1 MPSLAKLL
9 LLSTALAAVTSAA
22 PASEGYYPDHC
33 SLLVKAQPGQI
44 TYQQVANCYRSVDF
58 NPKLAKETIDTLTTF
73 YNDAFVFRDVATTP
87 NLKSPFTTSPVDAI
101 EGLKKIG
108 QKQYKNDFDFHHD
121 LSLLAMSFNDAHTT
135 YAPQCYSS
143 HIFMQP
149 LQLYAPVIN
158 GTQSIRVYHDATK
171 SGFENCEVQRINGK
185 SPREA
190 IQSWADKNTGFSKD
204 AGVRFNHAL
213 ASHRYWA
220 ETKVWLDFPGL
231 FSFQFRLPESPY
243 IDYVLKCDGRYA
255 EKFRGQWEILSI
267 APDGS
272 FTDKASFV
280 SNLCMRSNPDA
291 PSTPGATDPSALNT
305 LLGMLYEREHGNPGP
320 SLKDLPDAKL
330 WASNNTAVYQLK
342 SMPHVGVLVVPSM
355 EIESRTEI
363 PAIQGYLSQLAKKG
377 VTNIIID
384 MSGNFGG
391 QEDFSALLPGVFF
404 DIHGDKSIHA
414 HKTRF
419 RVTPAIQLLAEADL
433 RNTENSTYWDPTNL
447 VDVETF
453 TPFKTNPF
461 TTGVV
466 NLTFNGRSA
475 AFSQEVYANYDQ
487 TIIDSSINYPWSN
500 DPSKIIIMT
509 DGQCGS
515 ACGMTSDY
523 LVHRHGVKAVAVG
536 GHHNTPLSMFSFP
549 GASVLDTDSYI
560 ESFELLGVE
569 SPIQRLPYENSVA
582 VGVTLVYSGND
593 TVPLEYNPARFPAAY
608 RLDYTPATAHNHD
621 QLWAAVAKTAWK

>member
-1 MPSLAKLL
+1 MPSLAKIL
-9 LLSTALAAVTSAA
+9 LLSTALAAAASAA
-22 PASEGYYPDHC
+22 PTSEGYYADHC
-33 SLLVKAQPGQI
+33 SLLAKAQSGQI

-73 YNDAFVFRDVATTP
+73 YNDAFVFRDVAMTP
-87 NLKSPFTTSPVDAI
+87 NLKSPFTTAPVNAI

-108 QKQYKNDFDFHHD
+108 QKQYKNDFEFHHD
-121 LSLLAMSFNDAHTT
+121 LALLAMSFNDAHTT

-185 SPREA
+185 NPREA

-220 ETKVWLDFPGL
+220 ENKVWIDFPGL
-231 FSFQFRLPESPY
+231 FSLQFRLPETPY

-255 EKFRGQWEILSI
+255 KKFRGQWEILFI

-280 SNLCMRSNPDA
+280 SNLCMHSEPEGPSNP
-291 PSTPGATDPSALNT
+291 SATDPNELNT
-305 LLGMLYEREHGNPGP
+305 LLGMLYEREHGKQDP

-355 EIESRTEI
+355 EMVSQTEI
-363 PAIQGYLSQLAKKG
+363 PAIQGYLSQLAKHG

-391 QEDFSALLPGVFF
+391 QEEFSALLPGIFF

-414 HKTRF
+414 HKTRV
-419 RVTPAIQLLAEADL
+419 RVTPAIQHLAEVDL
-433 RNTENSTYWDPTNL
+433 HNTENSTYWDPTKL
-447 VDVETF
+447 ADIETF

-475 AFSQEVYANYDQ
+475 AFSQEVYSDYDQ
-487 TIIDSSINYPWSN
+487 TIIDSSISYPWSN

-549 GASVLDTDSYI
+549 GASVLDTDAYV

-569 SPIQRLPYENSVA
+569 SPIRRLPYENSVA
-582 VGVTLVYSGND
+582 VGVTLVFSGND
-593 TVPLEYNPARFPAAY
+593 TVPLEYNPSRFPAAY

>member
-1 MPSLAKLL
+1 MPSVAKLL
-9 LLSTALAAVTSAA
+9 ILSTALAAVASAA
-22 PASEGYYPDHC
+22 PTSEDYYPDHC
-33 SLLVKAQPGQI
+33 SLLAKAQSGQI
-44 TYQQVANCYRSVDF
+44 TYQRVANCYRSVDF

-73 YNDAFVFRDVATTP
+73 YNDAFVFRDMAMTP
-87 NLKSPFTTSPVDAI
+87 NLESPFSTAPVDAI
-101 EGLKKIG
+101 AGLKKIG
-108 QKQYKNDFDFHHD
+108 QKWYKNDFDFHHD
-121 LSLLAMSFNDAHTT
+121 LALLAMSFNDAHTT

-213 ASHRYWA
+213 ASHRYWTEA
-220 ETKVWLDFPGL
+220 KVWLDFPGL
-231 FSFQFRLPESPY
+231 FSFQFRLPETPY

-255 EKFRGQWEILSI
+255 EKFRGQWEVLSI
-267 APDGS
+267 VPDGS
-272 FTDKASFV
+272 FTDRASFV
-280 SNLCMRSNPDA
+280 SNLCMHSDPDVPSA
-291 PSTPGATDPSALNT
+291 PSAADPNALNT
-305 LLGMLYEREHGNPGP
+305 LLGMLYEREHGKQDP

-355 EIESRTEI
+355 EMVSQTEI
-363 PAIQGYLSQLAKKG
+363 PAIQGYLSLLAKKG

-391 QEDFSALLPGVFF
+391 EEVFCALLPGVFF

-419 RVTPAIQLLAEADL
+419 RVTPVIQRLADADL
-433 RNTENSTYWDPTNL
+433 LKAENSTYWDPTNL
-447 VDVETF
+447 ANIENF

-466 NLTFNGRSA
+466 DLTFNGRSA
-475 AFSQEVYANYDQ
+475 AFSQEVYIDYDQ
-487 TIIDSSINYPWSN
+487 SIIDASITYPWSN

-515 ACGMTSDY
+515 ACGMASDY
-523 LVHRHGVKAVAVG
+523 FVHRHGVKAVAVG
-536 GHHNTPLSMFSFP
+536 GHHNAPLSMFSFP
-549 GASVLDTDSYI
+549 GASVLDTDAYV
-560 ESFELLGVE
+560 ESFELMGVE
-569 SPIQRLPYENSVA
+569 PPIQRLPYENSIA
-582 VGVTLVYSGND
+582 VGVNFVYSGND

-608 RLDYTPATAHNHD
+608 RLDYTHATAHNHD
-621 QLWAAVAKTAWK
+621 QLWVAVAKTAWK

>member
-9 LLSTALAAVTSAA
+9 LLSTALAAASAV
-22 PASEGYYPDHC
+22 PTSEGYYPDHC
-33 SLLVKAQPGQI
+33 SLLAKAQSGQI
-44 TYQQVANCYRSVDF
+44 TYQQVANCYRSIDF

-73 YNDAFVFRDVATTP
+73 YNDAFVFRDVAMTP
-87 NLKSPFTTSPVDAI
+87 NLKSPFTTAPVNAI

-108 QKQYKNDFDFHHD
+108 RKQYKNDFEFHHD
-121 LSLLAMSFNDAHTT
+121 LALLAMSFNDAHTT

-185 SPREA
+185 NPREV

-220 ETKVWLDFPGL
+220 KNKVWIDFPGL
-231 FSFQFRLPESPY
+231 FSLQFRLPETPY

-267 APDGS
+267 APDDS

-280 SNLCMRSNPDA
+280 SNLCMHSEPEG
-291 PSTPGATDPSALNT
+291 PSDPSATDPNELNT
-305 LLGMLYEREHGNPGP
+305 LLGMLYEREHGKQDP
-320 SLKDLPDAKL
+320 SPKDLPDAKL

-355 EIESRTEI
+355 EMVSQTEI
-363 PAIQGYLSQLAKKG
+363 PAIQGYLSQLAKHG

-391 QEDFSALLPGVFF
+391 EEEFSALLPGIFF

-419 RVTPAIQLLAEADL
+419 RVTPAIQHLAEVDL
-433 RNTENSTYWDPTNL
+433 HNTKNSTYWDPATL
-447 VDVETF
+447 ADIKTF

-475 AFSQEVYANYDQ
+475 AFSQEVYEDYDQ
-487 TIIDSSINYPWSN
+487 TIIDSSISYPWSN

-560 ESFELLGVE
+560 EAFESLGVE
-569 SPIQRLPYENSVA
+569 SPIRRLPYENSVA

-608 RLDYTPATAHNHD
+608 RLNYTPATAHNHD